1 MEGEGDMRK
10 TPHIELVY
18 FEGCPNART
27 ARENIRAAVAEA
39 FSEPVEWSEWDL
51 MAKSTP
57 EDFKRYG
64 SPTVLVDGHDVTG
77 DGPGNNAMACR
88 ADGAPSV
95 AVIAASL
102 S

>member
-1 MEGEGDMRK
+1 MTK
-10 TPHIELVY
+10 TPQIELVY
-18 FEGCPNART
+18 FDGCPNAVK
-27 ARENIRAAVAEA
+27 ARENIRAAVAGA
-39 FSEPVEWSEWDL
+39 FAEPVEWSEWDL
-51 MAKSTP
+51 MDDATP

-77 DGPGNNAMACR
+77 DGPGNSAMACR

-95 AVIAASL
+95 EVITASL